1 MNLLH
6 QAFLLLGCG
15 NCTFI
20 ALPISVPCQGLER
33 RRKRGQE
40 GYQREKTKNMA
51 PKKAKKPTK
60 QARALKQEELLD
72 ID

>member
-20 ALPISVPCQGLER
+20 ALSVSVPCQGLER
-33 RRKRGQE
+33 RRERGQE
-40 GYQREKTKNMA
+40 GYQREETKKMA
-51 PKKAKKPTK
+51 PKQAKNPHQSKPK
-60 QARALKQEELLD
+60 HQSKNNCL
-72 ID
+72 I